1 GCMMFSGSSFILLF
15 PSRNNG
21 RENGSNINKKIS
33 FRLWWQF
40 GCSVPPLQEWSF
52 PNRDVPK
59 AVQSGEFY

>member
-1 GCMMFSGSSFILLF
+1 MMFSGSSFILLF

-21 RENGSNINKKIS
+21 RENGSNINKKIC

-59 AVQSGEFY
+59 AVQSGESS